1 MKGIATFDHDRWAID
16 GGVLVNTPFGRA
28 LDAIK
33 TLPAEREVRR
43 VLVYIVAST
52 GSTLSTKDDLSEEMP
67 DLRDI
72 IMGSLSDLPRV
83 QSFREEL
90 EEITDINQRV
100 AERRR
105 ARRGLLLELGS
116 AGLIESAERFMPA
129 YTHTRAEAAIADVG
143 NIVAQELGREASI
156 DKPAPTVHRDVLR
169 AAVPIPWATGGSCL
183 DGRPGGLDVGDR
195 PDRIRRQCRP
205 RSAP

>member
-1 MKGIATFDHDRWAID
+1 MKGIATFGHDRWAID
-16 GGVLVNTPFGRA
+16 GGVLVNTPFRRA

-52 GSTLSTKDDLSEEMP
+52 GSTVSTKDDLAEEMP
-67 DLRDI
+67 DLREI
-72 IMGSLSDLPRV
+72 VLGSLSDLPRV

-116 AGLIESAERFMPA
+116 AGLIVER
-129 YTHTRAEAAIADVG
+129 RAVHAGVRQDTCR
-143 NIVAQELGREASI
+143 GRHSR
-156 DKPAPTVHRDVLR
+156 T
-169 AAVPIPWATGGSCL
+169 
-183 DGRPGGLDVGDR
+183 
-195 PDRIRRQCRP
+195 
-205 RSAP
+205 